1 MQLFADVTAPAGAP
15 ACFAAASVFSH
26 DSIVCQACASFGEC
40 SSASVKT
47 LEAIRQTINVED
59 LLRRH
64 ENARRRLA
72 KQPAAPQVQA
82 AEPKLEPAQAV
93 EAQDDEVVPA
103 RPAKPA
109 LPPQVER
116 KTKVEKVALVV
127 TATDEEILRQLP
139 VKAREHAERFC
150 RAGLIDAMRKDLQAG
165 RNTFAQS
172 KPEFMR
178 VICDRLI
185 AGGASKSDLRASLM
199 QQLNWSE
206 GTASSHVSMAVPIL
220 LRFNIATE
228 SAGNIV
234 LVPCV

>member
-26 DSIVCQACASFGEC
+26 DSIVCRACASFGEC

-72 KQPAAPQVQA
+72 KQPVAQA
-82 AEPKLEPAQAV
+82 QEPKLEAAQATPDD
-93 EAQDDEVVPA
+93 EDEVVPA
-103 RPAKPA
+103 MQPAKPV
-109 LPPQVER
+109 LPAPVER
-116 KTKVEKVALVV
+116 KTKVEKVALEV
-127 TATDEEILRQLP
+127 TATDEEILRGLP

-178 VICDRLI
+178 VVCDCLI
-185 AGGASKSDLRASLM
+185 AGGASRSALRAALM
-199 QQLNWSE
+199 QRLSWSE

-220 LRFNIATE
+220 LRFNIAVEKDGALTLIPA
-228 SAGNIV
+228 SA
-234 LVPCV
+234 

>member
-26 DSIVCQACASFGEC
+26 DSDVCRACGTFDEC

-47 LEAIRQTINVED
+47 LEAIRQVINVED

-64 ENARRRLA
+64 ENARRRLT
-72 KQPAAPQVQA
+72 KSTPAPV
-82 AEPKLEPAQAV
+82 AQAV
-93 EAQDDEVVPA
+93 TPAIEPCQAAADQEVVPA
-103 RPAKPA
+103 QPAA
-109 LPPQVER
+109 ATPPKVER
-116 KTKVEKVALVV
+116 KTAVEKVALVV
-127 TATDEEILRQLP
+127 SAADEAALAELP

-150 RAGLIDAMRKDLQAG
+150 RAGLIDAMRTDLQAG
-165 RNTFAQS
+165 RNTFAQL

-178 VICDRLI
+178 VVCDCLI
-185 AGGASKSDLRASLM
+185 AGGASKRDIKASLM
-199 QQLNWSE
+199 QQLGWSE

-228 SAGNIV
+228 SAGRIV
-234 LVPCV
+234 LNPSV